1 LTHKRAR
8 SLNKEEVKFKVD
20 LGAEVGKPDNPK
32 QMFLVTVR
40 PTTTIRME
48 SLKAYLIGKGS
59 WTESV
64 LECMSESS
72 LNYRDWCQLVTT
84 FSDFLD
90 HLLRQGPSERFKL
103 IKRSFFSL
111 NAQTYKLNDYT
122 EAVRGIYSA
131 IRMTEVCPLRVD
143 RTFPA
148 DHFLV
153 NQFRWSRT
161 RHQR

>member
-1 LTHKRAR
+1 MTHKPAR

-32 QMFLVTVR
+32 RMFLVTVR

-48 SLKAYLIGKGS
+48 ALKAYLTGQGS

-64 LECMSESS
+64 LECMSQSS
-72 LNYRDWCQLVTT
+72 LNCRDWCQSLTA
-84 FSDFLD
+84 FPDFLD

-111 NAQTYKLNDYT
+111 NAQAYKLNDYT

-131 IRMTEVCPLRVD
+131 IRMTEVCSLCGS
-143 RTFPA
+143 
-148 DHFLV
+148 HI
-153 NQFRWSRT
+153 SG
-161 RHQR
+161 